1 VRRQHAAYLYAAAA
15 VLCWSTVASAFK
27 TTLRHADVLQLLLVS
42 SCTSLI
48 VLLGIVA
55 ARGDLKRY
63 REWSRADLGKSA
75 LLGFLNPGLYYL
87 VLFRAYFLLPAQ
99 EAQSLNYTW
108 PVVLVLFSIVFLRQ
122 RIRLISLVA
131 LLISFAGAFIISTRG
146 DVTGLTF
153 TDTEGIFLALGSTLI
168 WSAYWTL
175 NIKDKKEPVA
185 RLALNFTFGCAY
197 IIVYLLLFH
206 GISLPG
212 PAGIVGS
219 MYTGVFEMGITFVFW
234 LQALRLSSST
244 AQVSGLVYLTPFLS
258 LVVIHFVVGEEIF
271 PSTAVGLGLIVA
283 GIVLQQ
289 YGGGMID
296 RLRTSCQ

>member
-1 VRRQHAAYLYAAAA
+1 MRRQHAAYLYAAAA
-15 VLCWSTVASAFK
+15 VLFWSTVASAFK
-27 TTLRHADVLQLLLVS
+27 ITLRHADVLQLLLVS

-63 REWSRADLGKSA
+63 REWSGADIGMSA

-87 VLFRAYFLLPAQ
+87 VLFRAYDLLPAQ
-99 EAQSLNYTW
+99 EAQPLNYTW

-122 RIRLISLVA
+122 RVRFVSLVA
-131 LLISFAGAFIISTRG
+131 LLISFVGVFIISTRG
-146 DVTGLTF
+146 NVRGLTF
-153 TDTEGIFLALGSTLI
+153 TDTEGILLALGSAFI

-175 NIKDKKEPVA
+175 NTRDGKEPVS
-185 RLALNFTFGCAY
+185 RLAMNFAFGCAY
-197 IIVYLLLFH
+197 IVLYLLLFH

-212 PAGIVGS
+212 PAGMAGS
-219 MYTGVFEMGITFVFW
+219 MYAGVFEMGITFVFW
-234 LQALRLSSST
+234 LQALRLSGTT

-258 LVVIHFVVGEEIF
+258 LLVIHFVVGEEIY
-271 PSTAVGLGLIVA
+271 PSTPAGLGLIVA
-283 GIVLQQ
+283 GIVLLQ

-296 RLRTSCQ
+296 RLRTSRR